1 LGLSALPLN
10 RTSVIRMGGCALN
23 RLADFGVAGAFGM
36 ADLARSG
43 PLSSLF
49 SSQYLPHRYCYLAQP
64 GLVWTNALSDGLIA
78 ISYVSLFGCLF
89 WLASKVRHAAV
100 LHPYVWIFIGFG
112 SFILACGV
120 THGMEIV
127 TIWWPVYPLA
137 AAFKVVCA
145 AISVSTAV
153 VFAKV
158 TPSLAGNILSV
169 IDSLAQERQETEN
182 EAVNYQGQIEA
193 ISRSQMMVELDMDG
207 TIIKAND
214 NYLRAFGYQ
223 GVELAGKYHD
233 IFVGEESRHSPEYAE
248 FWKELRAGHY
258 QAGLFRR
265 IDKQGNTVW
274 IEASYNPILGPD
286 GIPTKVVKFAS
297 NVTERIQ
304 IQNDLKDAEAR
315 LQAILDNVLDG
326 IITIDDAGI
335 IASINSAAVKMFG
348 YEVGDVV
355 GHNVKMLM
363 PEPDRSA
370 HDSHLAAY
378 RPGALTRAIGV
389 GRELEGLNSGGG
401 VFPMELTVT
410 DFAFR
415 NQRMFVGLV
424 RDISARKKQ
433 EQAHRRTRE
442 VLDRTGRIA
451 QVGGW
456 EIDLITT
463 ELTWSEEALRLVGL
477 PSDYRPTLEEGIHQL
492 FAPDA
497 QAVIKGAIEKAIAEH
512 GGFAVDLPL
521 TRADGRP
528 IWVRVTG
535 SVECEEGKPVRMVGA
550 TQDVSERV
558 AEQAALQEANER
570 ASLAAEYSG
579 VGIWSWDLSTNLT
592 TWNSWMYRHY
602 GMTEG
607 NDRLAGHEIQ
617 ASRIHRDDRR
627 SVEQALRD
635 CIDGIKPFDMMFRV
649 VWDDRSVHHLRS
661 AGQTKHDE
669 KGKPLRMVG
678 TDWDVTELVKANET
692 SWRAL
697 QIAQDSNR
705 TKSDFLA
712 NMSHE
717 IRTPMNAILG
727 ITYLA
732 RRANPGRKQ
741 LDYLTKIGNAAESL
755 LGIMNDI
762 LDFSKI
768 EAGKLELEVIS
779 FSLTDI
785 LRNLLDVVGQKAED
799 KGVALVISV
808 SADVP
813 TQLVGDPLRL
823 GQILINLVNN
833 AIKFTDAGE
842 ITVRV
847 EADEIS
853 SNDLRLNILVAD
865 TGIGMSPEQVANLF
879 QSFHQG
885 DTSFTR
891 KYGGTGLGLA
901 ICKRLCELMKGQITV
916 QSELGKGSDFRFTAR
931 FGIATNMALWP
942 PAGADDQ
949 QQKYILIV
957 DDSQNTRHSLVA
969 MLDGSGYQAKAV
981 SSGEEALTALA
992 RASQSGRPIDLVLM
1006 DWRLPGINGIEASRR
1021 IKANPTFSRIP
1032 EILMVSA
1039 FEREEILTGH
1049 SDVIFDGFLSKP
1061 VSRRNLLDAIAA
1073 VLGSH
1078 AAPGEPVP
1086 AAVATTTGAPELVGR
1101 RVLLVED
1108 NEVNRFLAIELL
1120 NDLGIDVSIAS
1131 NGRECVDRV
1140 HAEPFDVV
1148 LMDIQMPVMDGLTA
1162 TKLLRA
1168 ESRFQSL
1175 PIVAMTA
1182 HAMGGD
1188 RERSLEAGMNDHL
1201 TKPINPQVL
1210 METLVRWM
1218 PAKPIGQPVI
1228 EKEQRPAVSSS
1239 EEVPEH
1245 LPPFDI
1251 PAALARA
1258 NGKPGL
1264 LRKMLLS
1271 FHGQYKSAAA
1281 ELRRQIAEGKTE
1293 EASRLAHTLKG
1304 VAATLEAKEL
1314 ASTAANIEHALRE
1327 GLMDGLEGLI
1337 NTMESA
1343 LEPAIAA
1350 AGTLDRRV
1358 ARPSPATPPEKT
1370 DMCILLVDDQSTYL
1384 DLLNDAFGSHTEL
1397 LYARDGLTALK
1408 LAAARV
1414 PDLILLDVIMAGI
1427 DGYEVFNRLKANA
1440 ITSDI
1445 PVIFLTGL
1453 GSVAEETKG
1462 LAMGACDYVTKPINP
1477 VAVRTRVTHQVE
1489 LKRAHDQLTRMTE
1502 EEHAAELAQEAER
1515 AAEVVRASQEALQL
1529 KDEFLSNVSHEL
1541 RSPLTSIYSFSSI
1554 IADGLAGA
1562 TNEQQDEYLGIIQ
1575 RNVRQLQSMIEDLLA
1590 VTAGRTG
1597 KLIIQPQD
1605 ASVSEAILDAVHTTE
1620 ANATAKGIKLS
1631 YVIPPKLP
1639 RAFADPVRILQVL
1652 TILCDNATK
1661 FTPAGGLVKVE
1672 AKVFEKVPGYLVVE
1686 VSDTGCGI
1694 RPEQV
1699 GRIFEYLYQVTESS
1713 QLGRK
1718 GLGLGLHIA
1727 KELVTRQ
1734 GGSIW
1739 ATSTPGSSSVF
1750 SFTLPIYAGQRANM
1764 PLPAASAAASST
1776 DGTQP

>member
-1 LGLSALPLN
+1 VG
-10 RTSVIRMGGCALN
+10 
-23 RLADFGVAGAFGM
+23 FGVAGALGVR
-36 ADLARSG
+36 DLAGSG

-49 SSQYLPHRYCYLAQP
+49 SSGYLPHRYCYLAQP
-64 GLVWTNALSDGLIA
+64 GLVWTNVVADGLIA

-89 WLASKVRHAAV
+89 WLVGKVRHAAV
-100 LHPYVWIFIGFG
+100 LHPYLWIFIGFG

-127 TIWWPVYPLA
+127 TTWWPVYPLA

-145 AISVSTAV
+145 AVSVATAV
-153 VFAKV
+153 VFVKV
-158 TPSLAGNILSV
+158 TPTLAGNILFM
-169 IDSLAQERQETEN
+169 IDSLARERQETES
-182 EAVNYQGQIEA
+182 EAANYQGQIEA
-193 ISRSQMMVELDMDG
+193 INRSQMIVEFWMDG
-207 TIIKAND
+207 TIIMAND
-214 NYLRAFGYQ
+214 NYLLVFGYQ
-223 GVELAGKYHD
+223 SGELRGKHHSA
-233 IFVGEESRHSPEYAE
+233 FVSEQDRRSSEYEE

-258 QAGLFRR
+258 QTGLFRR
-265 IDKQGNTVW
+265 IDKQGNTIW

-286 GIPTKVVKFAS
+286 GIPTKVVEFATK
-297 NVTERIQ
+297 VTERIQ
-304 IQNDLKDAEAR
+304 IQNDLKDAEGR
-315 LQAILDNVLDG
+315 LRAILDNVLDG

-335 IASINSAAVKMFG
+335 IGSINPAAVKMFG

-355 GHNVKMLM
+355 GRNVKMLM

-370 HDSHLAAY
+370 HDGHLAAY
-378 RPGALTRAIGV
+378 RPGAPTRAISV
-389 GRELEGLNSGGG
+389 GRELEGMHSSGR
-401 VFPMELTVT
+401 VFPMELTIA
-410 DFAFR
+410 DFTFR

-424 RDISARKKQ
+424 RDITTRKEQ
-433 EQAHRRTRE
+433 ERAHRRTRE

-456 EIDLITT
+456 EIDLITSQ
-463 ELTWSEEALRLVGL
+463 LTWSEEALRLVGL
-477 PSDYRPTLEEGIHQL
+477 PSDCRPSLEEGIHQL
-492 FAPDA
+492 FAQDA
-497 QAVIKGAIEKAIAEH
+497 QRVIKGAIEKAIAEH

-521 TRADGRP
+521 TRADGRA

-535 SVECEEGKPVRMVGA
+535 SVECEDGKPLRMVGA
-550 TQDVSERV
+550 TQDVTERV
-558 AEQAALQEANER
+558 AEQAALKEANER
-570 ASLAAEYSG
+570 AALAAEFSG
-579 VGIWSWDLSTNLT
+579 IGIWSWDLSTNLT

-602 GMTEG
+602 GMKG
-607 NDRLAGHEIQ
+607 GDNRLVGHETPV
-617 ASRIHRDDRR
+617 SRIHPDDRR
-627 SVEQALRD
+627 SVKQALED
-635 CIDGIKPFDMMFRV
+635 CIQGIKPFDMVFRV
-649 VWDDRSVHHLRS
+649 VWDDKSVHHIRS
-661 AGQTKHDE
+661 AGQVKRDE
-669 KGKPLRMVG
+669 NGRPLRMVG

-692 SWRAL
+692 AWRAL

-732 RRANPGRKQ
+732 RRADPSPRQ

-768 EAGKLELEVIS
+768 EAGKLDLEVIA
-779 FSLTDI
+779 FSLQDV
-785 LRNLLDVVGQKAED
+785 LRNLLDVVGQKAQD
-799 KGVALVISV
+799 KGVVLVTSV
-808 SADVP
+808 SPDVP

-833 AIKFTDAGE
+833 AIKFTEAGE

-847 EADEIS
+847 EADEITR
-853 SNDLRLNILVAD
+853 NDLRLSISVAD
-865 TGIGMSPEQVANLF
+865 TGIGMSPDQVANLF

-901 ICKRLCELMKGQITV
+901 ICKQLCELMNGQITV

-931 FGIATNMALWP
+931 FGIPTDMALSP
-942 PAGADDQ
+942 PAGVDDEQ
-949 QQKYILIV
+949 RKYILIV
-957 DDSQNTRHSLVA
+957 DDSQNTRHLLVA

-981 SSGEEALTALA
+981 SSGEEALSALA

-1039 FEREEILTGH
+1039 FEREEVLAGH

-1061 VSRRNLLDAIAA
+1061 VSRKTLIDAIDAA
-1073 VLGSH
+1073 LGSD
-1078 AAPGEPVP
+1078 AAPAEPAVASNP
-1086 AAVATTTGAPELVGR
+1086 AATAGPELVGR

-1108 NEVNRFLAIELL
+1108 NEVNRFLATELL
-1120 NDLGIDVSIAS
+1120 SDLGIQVSIAV

-1140 HAEPFDVV
+1140 HAEAFDLV
-1148 LMDIQMPVMDGLTA
+1148 LMDIQMPVMDGLAA

-1168 ESRFQSL
+1168 ESRFQNL
-1175 PIVAMTA
+1175 PIIAMTA
-1182 HAMGGD
+1182 HAMSGD
-1188 RERSLEAGMNDHL
+1188 RERSLELGMNDHL

-1218 PAKPIGQPVI
+1218 PAKPLPAPKI
-1228 EKEQRPAVSSS
+1228 EREQKPAASSS
-1239 EEVPEH
+1239 AGIPEH

-1251 PAALARA
+1251 AAALARA
-1258 NGKPGL
+1258 NGKPQL
-1264 LRKMLLS
+1264 LRKMMLS
-1271 FHGQYKSAAA
+1271 FRDQYKGAAG
-1281 ELRRQIAEGKTE
+1281 ELQQQIAEGKTE
-1293 EASRLAHTLKG
+1293 EASRLAHSLKG
-1304 VAATLEAKEL
+1304 VAGTLEAKEL
-1314 ASTAANIEHALRE
+1314 ASTAANIEQALRE
-1327 GLMDGLEGLI
+1327 GLMDGMEGLI
-1337 NTMESA
+1337 KTMEGA

-1350 AGTLDRRV
+1350 AGTLDRRIE
-1358 ARPSPATPPEKT
+1358 RPLPAAAPEKP
-1370 DMCILLVDDQSTYL
+1370 DMCILLVDDQSSYVEVL
-1384 DLLNDAFGSHTEL
+1384 KDAFGSHAEL
-1397 LYARDGLTALK
+1397 LYARDGLAALK
-1408 LAAARV
+1408 IAAARV

-1427 DGYEVFNRLKANA
+1427 DGYEVLNRLKADPV
-1440 ITSDI
+1440 TRDI

-1462 LAMGACDYVTKPINP
+1462 LTMGACDYVTKPINP
-1477 VAVRTRVTHQVE
+1477 VAVRTRVTHQIE
-1489 LKRAHDQLTRMTE
+1489 LRRAHDELTRLAE
-1502 EEHAAELAQEAER
+1502 EEHAAQLAKEAER
-1515 AAEVVRASQEALQL
+1515 AAEVIRASQQALQL
-1529 KDEFLSNVSHEL
+1529 KDDFLSNVSHEL

-1562 TNEQQDEYLGIIQ
+1562 TNQQQDEYLGIIQ

-1597 KLIIQPQD
+1597 KLVIQPQD

-1620 ANATAKGIKLS
+1620 ANATAKGIKLT
-1631 YVIPPKLP
+1631 YLIPPKLP

-1652 TILCDNATK
+1652 TILCDNAIK
-1661 FTPAGGLVKVE
+1661 FTPSGGSVKVE
-1672 AKVFEKVPGYLVVE
+1672 AKVFEKVPGYLLVE

-1694 RPEQV
+1694 KREQL

-1713 QLGRK
+1713 QAGRK

-1739 ATSTPGSSSVF
+1739 ATSTPGSGSVF
-1750 SFTLPIYAGQRANM
+1750 SFTLPIYVGQKADVPVPAG
-1764 PLPAASAAASST
+1764 SAGSSPREET
-1776 DGTQP
+1776 RI

>member
-1 LGLSALPLN
+1 VSFYTGGYALKTL
-10 RTSVIRMGGCALN
+10 VG
-23 RLADFGVAGAFGM
+23 FGVAGALGVV
-36 ADLARSG
+36 DLVRSG
-43 PLSSLF
+43 PVASLF
-49 SSQYLPHRYCYLAQP
+49 SSDYLPHRYCYLAQP
-64 GLVWTNALSDGLIA
+64 GLVWTNAVADGLIA
-78 ISYVSLFGCLF
+78 ISYALLFGCLF
-89 WLASKVRHAAV
+89 WLAGKVRHARV
-100 LHPYVWIFIGFG
+100 LHPYLWIFIGFG

-137 AAFKVVCA
+137 AAFKIACA
-145 AISVSTAV
+145 AVSVSTAV
-153 VFAKV
+153 MFAKAI
-158 TPSLAGNILSV
+158 PSLAGNILSV
-169 IDSLAQERQETEN
+169 IDSLAQERQEAED

-193 ISRSQMMVELDMDG
+193 INRSQMMAEFSMDG
-207 TIIKAND
+207 AIIEAND

-223 GVELAGKYHD
+223 GVALRGKHHSA
-233 IFVGEESRHSPEYAE
+233 FVSEETRRSAQYEE

-258 QAGLFRR
+258 QAGLFHR

-274 IEASYNPILGPD
+274 IEASYNPILGAD
-286 GIPTKVVKFAS
+286 GVPTKVVKFAS
-297 NVTERIQ
+297 NVTDRIR
-304 IQNDLKDAEAR
+304 IQNDLKDAEGR
-315 LQAILDNVLDG
+315 LRAILDNVLDG

-335 IASINSAAVKMFG
+335 IGSINPAAVKMFG

-355 GHNVKMLM
+355 GRNVKMLM

-378 RPGALTRAIGV
+378 RPGAPTRAIGV
-389 GRELEGLNSGGG
+389 GRELEGLHSSGR
-401 VFPMELTVT
+401 VFPMELTVA

-424 RDISARKKQ
+424 RDITTRKEQ
-433 EQAHRRTRE
+433 EEAHRRTRE

-463 ELTWSEEALRLVGL
+463 ALTWSEEALRLVGL
-477 PSDYRPTLEEGIHQL
+477 ESDRRPTLEEGINQL
-492 FAPDA
+492 FAPEA
-497 QAVIKGAIEKAIAEH
+497 QRIIKGALEKAVADR
-512 GGFAVDLPL
+512 GGFAVDLPM
-521 TRADGRP
+521 TRPDGLP

-550 TQDVSERV
+550 TQDITLRV
-558 AEQAALQEANER
+558 AEQAALKEANER
-570 ASLAAEYSG
+570 AALAAEYSG
-579 VGIWSWDLSTNLT
+579 IGIWSWDLSTNLT

-607 NDRLAGHEIQ
+607 DNRLVGHQ
-617 ASRIHRDDRR
+617 TPASRIHPDDRR

-635 CIDGIKPFDMMFRV
+635 CINGIKPFDMMFRV
-649 VWDDRSVHHLRS
+649 VWDDKSAHHIRS
-661 AGQTKHDE
+661 AGQVKRDE
-669 KGKPLRMVG
+669 NGRPLRMVG

-692 SWRAL
+692 AWRAL

-732 RRANPGRKQ
+732 RRADPGPKQ
-741 LDYLTKIGNAAESL
+741 LDYLTKIGNAADSL

-779 FSLTDI
+779 FSLNDV
-785 LRNLLDVVGQKAED
+785 LRNLLDVVGQKAQD
-799 KGVALVISV
+799 KGVALVTSV
-808 SADVP
+808 SADAP

-833 AIKFTDAGE
+833 AIKFTEIGE
-842 ITVRV
+842 ITIRV
-847 EADEIS
+847 EAEEITA
-853 SNDLRLNILVAD
+853 NNLRLNISVAD
-865 TGIGMSPEQVANLF
+865 SGIGMSAEQVANLF

-901 ICKRLCELMKGQITV
+901 ICKQLCELMKGAITV
-916 QSELGKGSDFRFTAR
+916 ESELGKGSTFHFTAP
-931 FGIATNMALWP
+931 FGIATDIALSP
-942 PAGADDQ
+942 PVRTDGLR
-949 QQKYILIV
+949 QKSILIV

-981 SSGEEALTALA
+981 SSGEEALSALA

-1021 IKANPTFSRIP
+1021 IKANPTFSRVP

-1039 FEREEILTGH
+1039 FEREEVLAGH
-1049 SDVIFDGFLSKP
+1049 SEVIFDGFLSKP
-1061 VSRRNLLDAIAA
+1061 VSKKNLIDAIATT
-1073 VLGSH
+1073 LGSN
-1078 AAPGEPVP
+1078 AALVEPAP
-1086 AAVATTTGAPELVGR
+1086 ATVAATTAAPELVGR

-1120 NDLGIDVSIAS
+1120 TDLGIQVSTAI

-1140 HAEPFDVV
+1140 QAEPFDVV
-1148 LMDIQMPVMDGLTA
+1148 LMDIQMPVMDGLAA
-1162 TKLLRA
+1162 TKLIRA
-1168 ESRFQSL
+1168 ESRFRSL
-1175 PIVAMTA
+1175 PIIAMTA
-1182 HAMGGD
+1182 HAMSGD

-1201 TKPINPQVL
+1201 TKPINPQAL

-1218 PAKPIGQPVI
+1218 PAKSIPQPMI
-1228 EKEQRPAVSSS
+1228 EKEQKPAVSSS
-1239 EEVPEH
+1239 DEIPEH

-1258 NGKPGL
+1258 NGKPRL

-1271 FHGQYKSAAA
+1271 FRDQYKSAAA
-1281 ELRRQIAEGKTE
+1281 ELQQQIAEGKTE

-1327 GLMDGLEGLI
+1327 GLLDGVEGLI
-1337 NTMESA
+1337 KTMEGA
-1343 LEPAIAA
+1343 LKPAIAA

-1358 ARPSPATPPEKT
+1358 APPSPATPPEKT
-1370 DMCILLVDDQSTYL
+1370 DMCILLVDDQSSYL
-1384 DLLNDAFGSHTEL
+1384 DVLKDAFGSHTEL
-1397 LYARDGLTALK
+1397 LYARDGLAALK

-1427 DGYEVFNRLKANA
+1427 DGYEVFNRLKADPV
-1440 ITSDI
+1440 TSNI

-1489 LKRAHDQLTRMTE
+1489 LRRAHDELTRMAE
-1502 EEHAAELAQEAER
+1502 EEHAAQLAKEAER
-1515 AAEVVRASQEALQL
+1515 AAEVVRTSQQALQL
-1529 KDEFLSNVSHEL
+1529 RDDFLSNVSHEL

-1554 IADGLAGA
+1554 IADWLAGA

-1605 ASVSEAILDAVHTTE
+1605 ASLSEAILDAVHTAE
-1620 ANATAKGIKLS
+1620 ANAIAKGIKLS
-1631 YVIPPKLP
+1631 YLIPPKLP
-1639 RAFADPVRILQVL
+1639 RAFADPVRLLQVL
-1652 TILCDNATK
+1652 TILCDNAIK
-1661 FTPAGGLVKVE
+1661 FTPSGGFVKVE
-1672 AKVFEKVPGYLVVE
+1672 AKVFAKVPGYLLVE

-1694 RPEQV
+1694 KPEMV
-1699 GRIFEYLYQVTESS
+1699 ERVFEYLYQVTESS
-1713 QLGRK
+1713 QAGRK

-1739 ATSTPGSSSVF
+1739 ATSTPGSGSVF
-1750 SFTLPIYAGQRANM
+1750 SFTLPIYVGPKPNEAI
-1764 PLPAASAAASST
+1764 PVASASPEET
-1776 DGTQP
+1776 RL

>member
-1 LGLSALPLN
+1 
-10 RTSVIRMGGCALN
+10 MGGCALN
-23 RLADFGVAGAFGM
+23 RLAGFGVAGALGVAEF
-36 ADLARSG
+36 ARSS

-78 ISYVSLFGCLF
+78 LSYVSLFGCLF
-89 WLASKVRHAAV
+89 WLAGKVRHAAV
-100 LHPYVWIFIGFG
+100 LHPYLWIFVGFG
-112 SFILACGV
+112 LFILACGV

-137 AAFKVVCA
+137 AAFKIACA

-153 VFAKV
+153 MFAKG
-158 TPSLAGNILSV
+158 TPSLAGNVLFV
-169 IDSLAQERQETEN
+169 IDSLAQERQEAEN
-182 EAVNYQGQIEA
+182 EAVNYQRQIEA
-193 ISRSQMMVELDMDG
+193 INQSQMIAEFSMDG
-207 TIIKAND
+207 AIIQAND
-214 NYLRAFGYQ
+214 NYLHAFGYQ
-223 GVELAGKYHD
+223 GAELRGKHHSV
-233 IFVGEESRHSPEYAE
+233 FVSEETRRSAEYEE

-258 QAGLFRR
+258 QTGLFRR

-286 GIPTKVVKFAS
+286 GVPTKVVKFAS
-297 NVTERIQ
+297 NVSERIR
-304 IQNDLKDAEAR
+304 IQNDLKDAEGR
-315 LQAILDNVLDG
+315 LRAILDNVLDG
-326 IITIDDAGI
+326 IITIDDGGI
-335 IASINSAAVKMFG
+335 IASINPAAVKMFG

-355 GHNVKMLM
+355 GRNVKMLM

-378 RPGALTRAIGV
+378 RPGAPTRAIGV
-389 GRELEGLNSGGG
+389 GRELEGLHSSGR
-401 VFPMELTVT
+401 VFPMELTVA

-424 RDISARKKQ
+424 RDITVRKEQ
-433 EQAHRRTRE
+433 EEAHRRTRE

-451 QVGGW
+451 EVGGW

-463 ELTWSEEALRLVGL
+463 ELKWSEEALRVVGL
-477 PSDYRPTLEEGIHQL
+477 PSDRRPTLEGGINLLFPPEAQL
-492 FAPDA
+492 IIK
-497 QAVIKGAIEKAIAEH
+497 AVIEKAIAEH
-512 GGFAVDLPL
+512 GGFAVDLPM
-521 TRADGRP
+521 TRADGRA

-535 SVECEEGKPVRMVGA
+535 SVECEEGKPVRLVGA
-550 TQDVSERV
+550 TQDITVRV
-558 AEQAALQEANER
+558 AEQAGLQEANER
-570 ASLAAEYSG
+570 AAIAAEYSG
-579 VGIWSWDLSTNLT
+579 IGIWSWDLSTNLT

-602 GMTEG
+602 DMTEG
-607 NDRLAGHEIQ
+607 EHRLVDLEAP
-617 ASRIHRDDRR
+617 SNRIHPDDRR
-627 SVEQALRD
+627 SVKQALRD

-649 VWDDRSVHHLRS
+649 VWDDKSVHHMRS
-661 AGQTKHDE
+661 AGQVKRNE
-669 KGKPLRMVG
+669 KGQPLRMVG

-692 SWRAL
+692 AWRAL

-732 RRANPGRKQ
+732 RRADPSPKQ
-741 LDYLTKIGNAAESL
+741 LDYLTKIGTAAESL

-779 FSLTDI
+779 FSLDDV
-785 LRNLLDVVGQKAED
+785 LRNLIDVVGQKAQD
-799 KGVALVISV
+799 KSV
-808 SADVP
+808 SLVTKVAANVP
-813 TQLVGDPLRL
+813 KQMVGDPLRL

-833 AIKFTDAGE
+833 AIKFTDIGE
-842 ITVRV
+842 IAVRV
-847 EADEIS
+847 EADEIT
-853 SNDLRLNILVAD
+853 SNDLRLQISVTD
-865 TGIGMSPEQVANLF
+865 TGIGMSPEQVGNLF

-901 ICKRLCELMKGQITV
+901 ICKQLCELMKGQITV
-916 QSELGKGSDFRFTAR
+916 QSELGKGSDFRFAAR
-931 FGIATNMALWP
+931 FGIATDMALP
-942 PAGADDQ
+942 SPAGADDER
-949 QQKYILIV
+949 QKYILIV

-981 SSGEEALTALA
+981 SSGEEAMSALA

-1006 DWRLPGINGIEASRR
+1006 DWRLPGINGVETSRR
-1021 IKANPTFSRIP
+1021 IKANTAFSRIP
-1032 EILMVSA
+1032 EILMISA
-1039 FEREEILTGH
+1039 FEREEVLAGH
-1049 SDVIFDGFLSKP
+1049 TDVIFDGFLSKP
-1061 VSRRNLLDAIAA
+1061 VSKKNLIDAIAA
-1073 VLGSH
+1073 ALGSN
-1078 AAPGEPVP
+1078 AALAEPVVASNP
-1086 AAVATTTGAPELVGR
+1086 ATTTAPELVGR

-1120 NDLGIDVSIAS
+1120 TDLGIDVSSAN
-1131 NGRECVDRV
+1131 NGQECLDRV
-1140 HAEPFDVV
+1140 HAELFDLV

-1175 PIVAMTA
+1175 PIIAMTA
-1182 HAMGGD
+1182 HAMSGD
-1188 RERSLEAGMNDHL
+1188 RARSLEGGMNDHL
-1201 TKPINPQVL
+1201 TKPINPQAL

-1218 PAKPIGQPVI
+1218 PAKPLPLALM
-1228 EKEQRPAVSSS
+1228 EEEQKPAASPSDDI
-1239 EEVPEH
+1239 PDH

-1258 NGKPGL
+1258 NGKPRL

-1271 FHGQYKSAAA
+1271 FRDQFKSAAA
-1281 ELRRQIAEGKTE
+1281 ELRRQIAEGKPE
-1293 EASRLAHTLKG
+1293 EASRLVHTLKG

-1314 ASTAANIEHALRE
+1314 ASTAANVEHALRE

-1337 NTMESA
+1337 KTMEGA

-1350 AGTLDRRV
+1350 AGTLDRRIS
-1358 ARPSPATPPEKT
+1358 RPSPETRQEKP

-1384 DLLNDAFGSHTEL
+1384 DLLKDAFGSHTEL
-1397 LYARDGLTALK
+1397 LYASDGLTALK
-1408 LAAARV
+1408 LAAARG

-1427 DGYEVFNRLKANA
+1427 DGYEVFNRLKADPV
-1440 ITSDI
+1440 TSDI

-1462 LAMGACDYVTKPINP
+1462 LTMGACDYVTKPINP

-1489 LKRAHDQLTRMTE
+1489 LRRAHDELTRHTE
-1502 EEHAAELAQEAER
+1502 EEHAAQLAREAER
-1515 AAEVVRASQEALQL
+1515 AAEVVRASQQALQL
-1529 KDEFLSNVSHEL
+1529 KDDFLSNVSHEL

-1631 YVIPPKLP
+1631 YLIPPKLP

-1652 TILCDNATK
+1652 TILCDNAIK
-1661 FTPAGGLVKVE
+1661 FTPSGGSVKIE

-1694 RPEQV
+1694 KPEQV

-1713 QLGRK
+1713 HAGRK

-1739 ATSTPGSSSVF
+1739 ATSEPGSGSVF
-1750 SFTLPIYAGQRANM
+1750 SFTLPIFVGQKPNE
-1764 PLPAASAAASST
+1764 PVPAATA
-1776 DGTQP
+1776 GTFPSEKTRV

>member
-1 LGLSALPLN
+1 VSFYAGGYALKTL
-10 RTSVIRMGGCALN
+10 VG
-23 RLADFGVAGAFGM
+23 FGVVGALGM
-36 ADLARSG
+36 VDLVRSG
-43 PLSSLF
+43 PVASLF
-49 SSQYLPHRYCYLAQP
+49 SSHYLPHRYCYLAQP
-64 GLVWTNALSDGLIA
+64 GLVWTNAVADGLIA
-78 ISYVSLFGCLF
+78 ISYTLLFGCLF
-89 WLASKVRHAAV
+89 WLAGKVRHATV
-100 LHPYVWIFIGFG
+100 LHPYLWIFIGFG
-112 SFILACGV
+112 LFIVACGV

-137 AAFKVVCA
+137 AASKILCA
-145 AISVSTAV
+145 GISVSTAV
-153 VFAKV
+153 LFAKA
-158 TPSLAGNILSV
+158 TPTLAASILSV
-169 IDSLAQERQETEN
+169 IDSLARERQETEN
-182 EAVNYQGQIEA
+182 EAVNYKAQIEA
-193 ISRSQMMVELDMDG
+193 INRSQMMVEFSMDG
-207 TIIKAND
+207 AIIRAND

-223 GVELAGKYHD
+223 GVELTGRYHD
-233 IFVGEESRHSPEYAE
+233 IFVSEESRRSAEHEE

-258 QAGLFRR
+258 QTGLFRC
-265 IDKQGNTVW
+265 IDKEGNTVW

-297 NVTERIQ
+297 NVTERIG

-326 IITIDDAGI
+326 IITIDDGGI

-355 GHNVKMLM
+355 GRNVKMLM

-370 HDSHLAAY
+370 HDSYLAAY
-378 RPGALTRAIGV
+378 RPGAPTRAIGV
-389 GRELEGLNSGGG
+389 GRELEGLNSSGR

-415 NQRMFVGLV
+415 DQRMFVGLV
-424 RDISARKKQ
+424 RDITVRKEQ

-463 ELTWSEEALRLVGL
+463 KLTWSEEALRLVGL
-477 PSDYRPTLEEGIHQL
+477 PSDCRPTLEEGINPL
-492 FAPDA
+492 FTPEA
-497 QAVIKGAIEKAIAEH
+497 QRIIKGAIEKAIAEC
-512 GGFAVDLPL
+512 GGFAVDLPM

-535 SVECEEGKPVRMVGA
+535 SVECEEGKAVRMVGA
-550 TQDVSERV
+550 TQDITIRV

-570 ASLAAEYSG
+570 ATLAAEYSG
-579 VGIWSWDLSTNLT
+579 IGIWSWDLATNLT

-602 GMTEG
+602 GLTGGDNHLVG
-607 NDRLAGHEIQ
+607 NETPAN
-617 ASRIHRDDRR
+617 RIHPDDRR
-627 SVEQALRD
+627 SVEQALQD
-635 CIDGIKPFDMMFRV
+635 CINGVKPFDMMFRV
-649 VWDDRSVHHLRS
+649 VWDDKSVHHIRS
-661 AGQTKHDE
+661 AGQVKRDE
-669 KGKPLRMVG
+669 NGRPLRMVG

-727 ITYLA
+727 MTYLA
-732 RRANPGRKQ
+732 RRANPSPKQ
-741 LDYLTKIGNAAESL
+741 LEYLTKIGTAAESL

-779 FSLTDI
+779 FSLQDV
-785 LRNLLDVVGQKAED
+785 LRNLLDVVGQKAQD
-799 KGVALVISV
+799 KGVALVTWV
-808 SADVP
+808 SPNAP
-813 TQLVGDPLRL
+813 THLVGDPLRL

-833 AIKFTDAGE
+833 AIKFTETGK
-842 ITVRV
+842 IVVRV
-847 EADEIS
+847 EAEETTSD
-853 SNDLRLNILVAD
+853 DLRLNISVAD
-865 TGIGMSPEQVANLF
+865 SGIGMSPEQVANLF

-901 ICKRLCELMKGQITV
+901 ICKQLSELMKGRITV
-916 QSELGKGSDFRFTAR
+916 QSELGKGSTFHFTAR
-931 FGIATNMALWP
+931 FGIATDMAVQP
-942 PAGADDQ
+942 PARADGLE
-949 QQKYILIV
+949 QKYILIV
-957 DDSQNTRHSLVA
+957 DDSQNTRHSLIA

-981 SSGEEALTALA
+981 SSGEEALSALA

-1006 DWRLPGINGIEASRR
+1006 DWRLPGINGIETSHR
-1021 IKANPTFSRIP
+1021 IKANPALSRIP

-1039 FEREEILTGH
+1039 FEREEVLAGH

-1061 VSRRNLLDAIAA
+1061 VSKKNLIDAIAA
-1073 VLGSH
+1073 ALGSN
-1078 AAPGEPVP
+1078 AAQAEPVP
-1086 AAVATTTGAPELVGR
+1086 ASDPATTEAPELVGR

-1108 NEVNRFLAIELL
+1108 NEINRFLATELL
-1120 NDLGIDVSIAS
+1120 SDLGIHISIAI

-1140 HAEPFDVV
+1140 QAEAFDLV
-1148 LMDIQMPVMDGLTA
+1148 LMDIQMPVMDGLAA

-1168 ESRFQSL
+1168 ESRFRSL
-1175 PIVAMTA
+1175 PIIAMTA
-1182 HAMGGD
+1182 HAMSGD

-1201 TKPINPQVL
+1201 TKPINPQEL

-1218 PAKPIGQPVI
+1218 PAKSIPRPMI
-1228 EKEQRPAVSSS
+1228 EKEQKSAVFSSD
-1239 EEVPEH
+1239 EIPEH

-1258 NGKPGL
+1258 NGKPRL

-1271 FHGQYKSAAA
+1271 FRDQYKGAAG
-1281 ELRRQIAEGKTE
+1281 ELGQQIAEGKTD
-1293 EASRLAHTLKG
+1293 EAGRLAHSLKG
-1304 VAATLEAKEL
+1304 VAATLEANEL
-1314 ASTAANIEHALRE
+1314 ASAAANIEHALRE
-1327 GLMDGLEGLI
+1327 GLMDGVEGLVK
-1337 NTMESA
+1337 TMEGA
-1343 LEPAIAA
+1343 LKPAIAA
-1350 AGTLDRRV
+1350 AGTLDRRF
-1358 ARPSPATPPEKT
+1358 APPLPATPPEKA
-1370 DMCILLVDDQSTYL
+1370 DMCILLVDDQSSYVDVL
-1384 DLLNDAFGSHTEL
+1384 KDAFGSHTEL
-1397 LYARDGLTALK
+1397 LYARDGLAALK

-1427 DGYEVFNRLKANA
+1427 DGYEVFKRLKANPV
-1440 ITSDI
+1440 TRNI

-1462 LAMGACDYVTKPINP
+1462 LAMGAADYVTKPINP

-1489 LKRAHDQLTRMTE
+1489 LRRAHDELTRLAG
-1502 EEHAAELAQEAER
+1502 EEHAAQLEKEAER
-1515 AAEVVRASQEALQL
+1515 AAEVVRTSQQALQL
-1529 KDEFLSNVSHEL
+1529 RDDFLSNVSHEL

-1605 ASVSEAILDAVHTTE
+1605 ASLSEAILDAIHTAE

-1631 YVIPPKLP
+1631 YLIPPKLP

-1652 TILCDNATK
+1652 TILCDNAIK
-1661 FTPAGGLVKVE
+1661 FTPSGGLVKVE
-1672 AKVFEKVPGYLVVE
+1672 AKVFAKVPGYLLVE

-1694 RPEQV
+1694 KPEMV
-1699 GRIFEYLYQVTESS
+1699 ERVFEYLYQVTESS
-1713 QLGRK
+1713 QAGRK

-1739 ATSTPGSSSVF
+1739 ATSTPGAGSVF
-1750 SFTLPIYAGQRANM
+1750 SFTLPIYAGQKPNEAI
-1764 PLPAASAAASST
+1764 PAATASTSSPEET
-1776 DGTQP
+1776 RL